1 MSKSNTLTQ
10 RLSSPVNKKIATPP
24 ARELGLVQRQP
35 KIDLTPL
42 VWAIIFASS
51 GGPPRTIAMI
61 AQESQLSQG

>member
-10 RLSSPVNKKIATPP
+10 PLSSLVNKNIVTPP
-24 ARELGLVQRQP
+24 ARELGLVQPQP

-51 GGPPRTIAMI
+51 GESPRTIAMM
-61 AQESQLSQG
+61 AQEY